1 MSDNTSTKIDTSF
14 LLKEDMSDDEKLKI
28 QKEFIDYIKNT
39 ILTQHYDLN
48 TLKEIDYNE
57 DLLVNILTTKWFTDL
72 RISKWELT
80 LEYFWWEE
88 KVKMNWFSFEQLYE
102 DLNNIVK
109 KTWFNNVVEWKYF
122 SFHIPLIHEWKIFY
136 QWFRWV
142 LKTSID
148 WNEMTIRK
156 LTTPRKLKDF
166 IFDDILIKC
175 VLDWLLSRKWL
186 VISWKTGSWKSTILI
201 SLLNYFNQNDFST
214 ILLEECWSVFRRF
227 IKKLR
232 TVNNNQWKTKDTT
245 YDEIIRYLE
254 NIYRSLENYDMI
266 INDIEFAL
274 DAWKKYIYMKYS
286 KRWEIIPRIKL
297 FKILEMYY
305 KSSSVERVKETWK
318 IVLKILE
325 LHKNE
330 IEDWIKKI
338 ENTEFMQ
345 SVKKFTLSRQRNIV
359 TLEEPIEFIYWKWWI
374 LRFFQHSL
382 SQHFH
387 WQYEEFINQIL
398 RDNPNICY
406 VAEVRNQE
414 EIDTFLTS
422 MSIWI
427 TSMTTCHSY
436 DSIEVLLKFID
447 LSKKWSWEVMNI
459 LTNSFNSWINIE
471 SYYFFSLKD
480 VQSLVNWFI
489 QWYDYLNF
497 SDQRI
502 TIMFR
507 NYYLKNELSQFSQ
520 QMKNWYTTWDNKLLY
535 YPKKYTL
542 NYRLMLL
549 IEEIKSK
556 EKELKEKWFNFDIFF
571 EEMCD
576 LLYNTW
582 SFIEMWD
589 LVLFEMVYWKEIKD
603 KMQIHLHELE
613 QYEVYNSKKQLFKL
627 K

>member
-39 ILTQHYDLN
+39 ILTKHYDLN
-48 TLKEIDYNE
+48 TLKEVNYNE

-245 YDEIIRYLE
+245 YDEIIKYLE
-254 NIYRSLENYDMI
+254 NMYRSLENYDMI

-297 FKILEMYY
+297 FKILEMYF
-305 KSSSVERVKETWK
+305 KGSSVERVKETWK

-549 IEEIKSK
+549 IEEIKLK

>member
-88 KVKMNWFSFEQLYE
+88 KVKMNWFSFEKLYE

-109 KTWFNNVVEWKYF
+109 KTWFNNIVEWKYF

-214 ILLEECWSVFRRF
+214 ILLEECWSVFRKF

-232 TVNNNQWKTKDTT
+232 TVQNNQWKTKDTT

-297 FKILEMYY
+297 FKILEMYF
-305 KSSSVERVKETWK
+305 KGSRVERVKETWK

-520 QMKNWYTTWDNKLLY
+520 QMKSWYTTWDNKLLY

-613 QYEVYNSKKQLFKL
+613 QYEVYNSKKQLFKS

>member
-48 TLKEIDYNE
+48 TLKEVNYNE

-214 ILLEECWSVFRRF
+214 ILLEECWSVFRKF

-245 YDEIIRYLE
+245 YDEIIKYLE
-254 NIYRSLENYDMI
+254 NMYRSLENYDMI

-274 DAWKKYIYMKYS
+274 DAWKKYIYIKYS

-613 QYEVYNSKKQLFKL
+613 QYEVYNSKKQLFKS

>member
-48 TLKEIDYNE
+48 TLKEVNYNE

-245 YDEIIRYLE
+245 YDEIIKYLE
-254 NIYRSLENYDMI
+254 NMYRSLENYDMI

-274 DAWKKYIYMKYS
+274 DAWKKYIYIKYS

-613 QYEVYNSKKQLFKL
+613 QYEVYNSKKQLFKS